1 MINIGKIFT
10 GRTFN
15 KEPITTIQKPVIIE
29 KPLDS
34 DVLNKLDELFPSS
47 KIMSMDAYGASE
59 YRGNLFG
66 FNDDDDDNGEDVD
79 VLTRED
85 EIGLFKS
92 YKIGQLYADKF
103 NNSYKIIKRSD
114 NTITYVMNIDLLKM
128 KNREITVSRKDFLEK
143 MQYNPSYKQ
152 EYYAAR
158 YVED

>member
-1 MINIGKIFT
+1 MINIEKIFVT
-10 GRTFN
+10 RTFN
-15 KEPITTIQKPVIIE
+15 KEPITTIQKPVVIE
-29 KPLDS
+29 KPLNS
-34 DVLNKLDELFPSS
+34 ELLNKSDKLFPSS
-47 KIMSMDAYGASE
+47 KIISMDSYGVSE
-59 YRGNLFG
+59 YQSNLFG
-66 FNDDDDDNGEDVD
+66 FNDDDDNGEDVD

-114 NTITYVMNIDLLKM
+114 NTITYIMNIELDKM
-128 KNREITVSRKDFLEK
+128 EKREITISRKEFLEK

-152 EYYAAR
+152 EYYAAK